1 MVSVGVR
8 TRERMIRRVKIG
20 GVFILGFMIVFSLQC
35 KACFFMVLKSLIEK
49 CSHDSSL
56 PINVPSENGCF
67 QRSTSTSGIVK
78 KPIRERSP
86 TVEGFLE
93 RAPPIPENLSRK
105 NPLILWKLRSPP
117 LTHSWS
123 SPNFLNSHLGWQ
135 R

>member
-1 MVSVGVR
+1 
-8 TRERMIRRVKIG
+8 
-20 GVFILGFMIVFSLQC
+20 
-35 KACFFMVLKSLIEK
+35 MVLKSLIEK

-56 PINVPSENGCF
+56 PINVSSENRCF

-86 TVEGFLE
+86 TAEGFLE

-135 R
+135 RLFLLHRQVCRQPLRFLSLFHFVLSH